1 MLTLEQKINYFEN
14 ALSCKNDYM
23 KDELHL
29 YFFELQNSNFDF
41 LNKLHSYREIDE
53 KIRLIVSKMYLHEH
67 EDGLENI
74 IENYL

>member
-14 ALSCKNDYM
+14 GLLCENDYM

-29 YFFELQNSNFDF
+29 YFFELQNSNFNF
-41 LNKLHSYREIDE
+41 LNKLHSYYEIEE